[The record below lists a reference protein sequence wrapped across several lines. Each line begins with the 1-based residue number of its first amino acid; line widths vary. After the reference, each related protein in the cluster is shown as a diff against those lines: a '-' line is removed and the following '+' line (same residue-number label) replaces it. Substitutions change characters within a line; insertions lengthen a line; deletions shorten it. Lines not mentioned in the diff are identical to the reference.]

1 MLKNEAGGE
10 DGINGGWPGS
20 APPPHWSKTGLAL
33 AAGVYVWLC
42 ARLCVCKTWTVDMG
56 YHLGAR

>member
-1 MLKNEAGGE
+1 MGVGLGL
-10 DGINGGWPGS
+10 PLH
-20 APPPHWSKTGLAL
+20 PTGPRLDLPL

-56 YHLGAR
+56 YHLGVR